1 MMEQLA
7 LDEARARNN
16 PNAARITRNGAA
28 NGLATE
34 TAHQAAARI
43 YRDALAAPQ
52 DQDQDQDPVNDFLN
66 DARARETDTH
76 QQDVLYTGRP
86 NFTIVQQLEGCGLD
100 VEKATAVA
108 QDLFVNKYIACKN
121 ISETTIYHRFKRLA
135 SSTDNPVE
143 LTGGDENYIL
153 AFIFWAK
160 ERILL
165 GEDPASTL
173 FPPEEVGLINDRS
186 INHKKYLAQCT
197 RDAPGYLSL
206 IHI

>member
-16 PNAARITRNGAA
+16 PNAARITRNGAT
-28 NGLATE
+28 NGNAAATATATE
-34 TAHQAAARI
+34 AARQAAARI
-43 YRDALAAPQ
+43 YQDALAAPQ
-52 DQDQDQDPVNDFLN
+52 DQDQDQTQDPVNGFLN
-66 DARARETDTH
+66 NARTRDTDTQ

-135 SSTDNPVE
+135 SSTDKPIE

-160 ERILL
+160 
-165 GEDPASTL
+165 
-173 FPPEEVGLINDRS
+173 
-186 INHKKYLAQCT
+186 
-197 RDAPGYLSL
+197 
-206 IHI
+206 